1 VQFLRWLK
9 RETHLRPIWI
19 LCSLDVEEILG
30 EKLGW
35 RSLSCVA
42 EERVDP
48 ARNQAASD
56 GEIARKIRHAES
68 EGVKIVV
75 LPPGQPVPADV
86 KEKIDDRIEDW
97 IANRKGTQVHLSEI
111 TPWRDERHRR
121 YFYATDKEGNV
132 CAFAGLAELAPWHG
146 MQVKYS
152 LDFPGSPSGAIEYI
166 ITHAIQGAARSGVK
180 SLTFG
185 AGASAH
191 LTAGHNLSSAKVKM
205 LQTSYDTI
213 VKQFKLN
220 RKTEFRAKLGAHE
233 EPLYIAYPPHGL
245 GSKGIRAILNF
256 FED

>member
-1 VQFLRWLK
+1 
-9 RETHLRPIWI
+9 
-19 LCSLDVEEILG
+19 
-30 EKLGW
+30 
-35 RSLSCVA
+35 
-42 EERVDP
+42 
-48 ARNQAASD
+48 
-56 GEIARKIRHAES
+56 
-68 EGVKIVV
+68 
-75 LPPGQPVPADV
+75 
-86 KEKIDDRIEDW
+86 
-97 IANRKGTQVHLSEI
+97 
-111 TPWRDERHRR
+111 
-121 YFYATDKEGNV
+121 
-132 CAFAGLAELAPWHG
+132 

-166 ITHAIQGAARSGVK
+166 ITHAIQAAARSGVK

-191 LTAGHNLSSAKVKM
+191 LSAGHNLSSAKVKM

-245 GSKGIRAILNF
+245 GSRGIRAILNF